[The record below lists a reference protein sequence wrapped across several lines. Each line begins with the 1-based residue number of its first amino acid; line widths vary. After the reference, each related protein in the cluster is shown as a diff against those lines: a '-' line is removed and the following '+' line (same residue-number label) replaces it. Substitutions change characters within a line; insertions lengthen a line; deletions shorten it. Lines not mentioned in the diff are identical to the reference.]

1 MEYTKRQE
9 RKGKIMKKTILLTA
23 LLALLFTACSKKEDK
38 KVEEELIRPV
48 KILAVKNI
56 GNQKK
61 YLEYPGVVYPSL
73 NTIMAFEVS
82 GTIKKFHVKV
92 GDYINKGD
100 VLATLDKRNFIS
112 NVKAAKAGLNSAAK
126 DLKRAKI
133 LIKSG
138 AISQR
143 DFDNAKQRYEN
154 AKSKYEIHEK
164 ALEDTNLVAEFSGV
178 IAKKMVNDFARIS
191 PKQGILLLQNN
202 SKLEVKIDIPEKDII
217 KSKGDLK
224 NVNKIINAKITIT
237 ALENKH
243 FPALIKE
250 ISTSADYTTRTFEV
264 TLLMENPKEE
274 TVLPG
279 MSATVRLSRKVETNA
294 IYIPSHYVKS
304 NETKRFYVW
313 TLDKENKA
321 KKTFVEVGEFNKD
334 KLHIKKGLNKNSK
347 IIISG
352 LAFLYENMKVRELK

>member
-1 MEYTKRQE
+1 M
-9 RKGKIMKKTILLTA
+9 MKKTLLISA
-23 LLALLFTACSKKEDK
+23 LVTLIFVACNKKEEK
-38 KVEEELIRPV
+38 KVEKELIRPV
-48 KILAVKNI
+48 KILHVKNI
-56 GNQKK
+56 ENQKK

-82 GTIKKFHVKV
+82 GTIKKFQVQV

-100 VLATLDKRNFIS
+100 VLAVLDKRNFIS
-112 NVKAAKAGLNSAAK
+112 NVKASKTALDTASK

-133 LIKSG
+133 LIQSG

-154 AKSKYEIHEK
+154 SKSNYEIKKK
-164 ALEDTNLVAEFSGV
+164 ALEDTELIAEFSGV

-224 NVNKIINAKITIT
+224 NVNNIINAQITIT
-237 ALENKH
+237 ALKNKH

-279 MSATVRLSRKVETNA
+279 MSATVRLSRKIETND
-294 IYIPSHYVKS
+294 IYIPSRYVKS
-304 NETKRFYVW
+304 NEAKKFYVW
-313 TLDKENKA
+313 TLNNENQA
-321 KKTFVEVGEFNKD
+321 IKTFISVGEFNAN
-334 KLHIKKGLNKNSK
+334 KLHIKDGLNKNSK
-347 IIISG
+347 LIISG
-352 LAFLYENMKVRELK
+352 LGFLHENMKVRELK

>member
-1 MEYTKRQE
+1 
-9 RKGKIMKKTILLTA
+9 MKKTILLTA
-23 LLALLFTACSKKEDK
+23 VLTLLFVACSKKDDN
-38 KVEEELIRPV
+38 KVEKELIRPV
-48 KILAVKNI
+48 KILVVKNI
-56 GNQKK
+56 VNQKK

-82 GTIKKFHVKV
+82 GSIKKFNVKV

-100 VLATLDKRNFIS
+100 VLAILDKRNFIS
-112 NVKAAKAGLNSAAK
+112 NVKASKTALNTAFK
-126 DLKRAKI
+126 DLKRAQI
-133 LIKSG
+133 LITSG

-154 AKSKYEIHEK
+154 AKSKHEIKEK
-164 ALEDTNLVAEFSGV
+164 ALEDTELIAEFSGV

-191 PKQGILLLQNN
+191 QKEGILLLQNN

-224 NVNKIINAKITIT
+224 NVNKIINAQITIT
-237 ALENKH
+237 ALKNKH

-279 MSATVRLSRKVETNA
+279 MSATVRLTRKIQTND

-304 NETKRFYVW
+304 NEEKKFYVW
-313 TLDKENKA
+313 TLNKENKA
-321 KKTFVEVGEFNKD
+321 IKTFIEVGEFNAD
-334 KLHIKKGLNKNSK
+334 KLHIKKGLNKDSK
-347 IIISG
+347 LIITG
-352 LAFLYENMKVRELK
+352 LSYLHNNMKVRELE